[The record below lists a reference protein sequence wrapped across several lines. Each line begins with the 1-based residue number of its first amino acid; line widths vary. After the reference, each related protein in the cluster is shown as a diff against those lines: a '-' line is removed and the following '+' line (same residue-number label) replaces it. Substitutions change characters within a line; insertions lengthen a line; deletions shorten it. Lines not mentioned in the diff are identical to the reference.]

1 LQFLLLRE
9 GQRDL
14 DSDHRVSRSPDEPI
28 RNLIMDEQTKIIECP
43 RDAWQGLKG
52 QIPTELKVQYL
63 RALIGAG
70 FKHIDAVSFVSA
82 KAIPQMVDSEKVLEL
97 LDPPDDVEI
106 IGIVVNQK
114 GAERAIAT
122 EAVQTLG
129 FPYSISPTFLERN
142 QHQTLEQSI
151 EELEQIKLKADAA
164 GLDVVAYISMAFGN
178 PYGDL
183 WNAEEVLEAVGI
195 LADIGITQISLADT
209 VGLATPQQVREIVAP
224 VIEEYDHLEIGAHLH
239 STRAGAAEKILA
251 AYDAGCRRFDSAI
264 GGLGG
269 CPFAQDEMIGNLPTE
284 ILVQVL
290 RERGAQLELKKPLDS
305 VIEMSADIAK
315 KHTVAQ

>member
-1 LQFLLLRE
+1 M
-9 GQRDL
+9 
-14 DSDHRVSRSPDEPI
+14 SDVVK
-28 RNLIMDEQTKIIECP
+28 LIECP

-52 QIPTELKVQYL
+52 QIPTDVKVQYL

-70 FKHIDAVSFVSA
+70 FKHIDAVSFVSP
-82 KAIPQMVDSEKVLEL
+82 KAVPQMADSEEVLEK

-129 FPYSISPTFLERN
+129 FPYSVSPTFLQRN
-142 QHQTLEQSI
+142 QNQSLEQAI
-151 EELEQIKLKADAA
+151 DEVEHIKLKADNA
-164 GLDVVAYISMAFGN
+164 GLGVVVYISMAFGN

-183 WNAEEVLEAVGI
+183 WNAGEVAEAVGI
-195 LADIGITQISLADT
+195 LADMGIGQISLADT
-209 VGLATPQQVREIVAP
+209 VGLATPQQVQELVSA
-224 VIEEYDHLEIGAHLH
+224 VTAAYDHLEIGAHLH
-239 STRAGAAEKILA
+239 STQAGAAEKVIA

-269 CPFAQDEMIGNLPTE
+269 CPFAQDVMIGNIPTE
-284 ILVQVL
+284 IAVQALV
-290 RERGAQLELKKPLDS
+290 ERGAQVPLKKSLDA
-305 VIEMSADIAK
+305 VIAMSADISRK
-315 KHTVAQ
+315 YTVVM